1 MTMARLTTEEC
12 NPQNLSPL
20 SLAFVGDGVYDL
32 FVRESLVCAA
42 NRPLK
47 ALNKLKVDQVR
58 CQAQARLMQVIEP
71 ILTAEE
77 AAVYRRGRN
86 AHTEHTPKNATHSDY
101 HAATGF
107 EALLGYLY
115 LCDNI
120 DRIRELVSIC
130 DFKSEQRSDEPV

>member
-1 MTMARLTTEEC
+1 MARLTIEEC
-12 NPQNLSPL
+12 TPQNLSPL

-32 FVRESLVCAA
+32 FVRETLVCAA

-47 ALNKLKVDQVR
+47 DLNRLKVEQVR
-58 CQAQARLMQVIEP
+58 CQAQAKLMQTIEP
-71 ILTAEE
+71 LLTEEE

-86 AHTEHTPKNATHSDY
+86 AHTGHTPKNATNADY

-115 LCDNI
+115 LCGRI
-120 DRIRELVSIC
+120 ERIRELVS
-130 DFKSEQRSDEPV
+130 FHSQSEI